1 MFHLFYTVERMSKM
15 TDIIELRAQ
24 VSIGQI
30 PMLTLTLIF
39 YALLIRNGIRRLKQC
54 AVVA

>member
-1 MFHLFYTVERMSKM
+1 MLHLFYTVERMSKM

-39 YALLIRNGIRRLKQC
+39 YTLLIRNGIRRLKQC
-54 AVVA
+54 AVVT